1 MKRSRGIRREGLRC
15 SIRVDGGH
23 TSRWSLTRRALFHK
37 DGSANRLTGEQANRR
52 AGEQAKDIACLANQ
66 LLNPAL
72 SPTKEKTAKKKGLRT
87 DPAEIAVFTPLRL
100 PCFNEYTDGHWESL
114 VLRVGGAQATASAA
128 LSCSDAGRLEA
139 LLSSAVGAPFINAVG
154 TQ

>member
-1 MKRSRGIRREGLRC
+1 VEYDAKGYVARYVWTEA
-15 SIRVDGGH
+15 
-23 TSRWSLTRRALFHK
+23 TRRGGLLLDERYFTRTV
-37 DGSANRLTGEQANRR
+37 RLTGEQASRR